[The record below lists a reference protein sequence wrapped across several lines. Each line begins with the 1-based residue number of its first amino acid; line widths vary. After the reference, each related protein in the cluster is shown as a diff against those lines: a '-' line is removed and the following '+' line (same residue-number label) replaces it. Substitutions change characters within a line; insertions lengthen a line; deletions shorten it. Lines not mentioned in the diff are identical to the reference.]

1 MTEKS
6 VQTFNTVDSCSL
18 TSQTPWRPAIGMMPS
33 GRTPRSASQPDR
45 LTGGSTSRCVVK
57 SARDCRPES
66 VMDSGEQRAASS
78 SLEGEQSPWKYRVW
92 VAGNGGSHYGLVG
105 GVTPCSR
112 SAPNQPQTCGRQG
125 VGGRAERDRRLAPV
139 ERHRCGKDDLLFTA
153 RRLVQAC
160 RTSVRRFRGARSP
173 GGLPAAGKF
182 FSRSWERHHLGGGV
196 DQPASIHTMT
206 KQSGA

>member
-1 MTEKS
+1 MLSGT
-6 VQTFNTVDSCSL
+6 CSRK
-18 TSQTPWRPAIGMMPS
+18 WPAN
-33 GRTPRSASQPDR
+33 QPDR
-45 LTGGSTSRCVVK
+45 LPG
-57 SARDCRPES
+57 RPHL
-66 VMDSGEQRAASS
+66 GASS
-78 SLEGEQSPWKYRVW
+78 SQGGIAGRVLSGIRQAAEGFVNLEGEQSPWKYRVCI
-92 VAGNGGSHYGLVG
+92 VGNNGSHYGLVG